1 VPEIWQK
8 KRGNYMTENSSKN
21 LPKFDS
27 TEELVD
33 FFDTHD
39 LGEYEENLPEVDF
52 DVDLK
57 RNHYL
62 VSVEEHLMNKLLE
75 VAREQQV
82 SVEMLVD
89 SWLREK
95 IVKAI

>member
-1 VPEIWQK
+1 
-8 KRGNYMTENSSKN
+8 MTENKSRK

-39 LGEYEENLPEVDF
+39 LGEYEEDLPEVDF

-57 RNHYL
+57 RKHYL
-62 VSVEEHLMNKLLE
+62 VSVEGTLMNKLLE
-75 VAREQQV
+75 IAQEQHI

-89 SWLREK
+89 SWLKEK
-95 IVKAI
+95 IVKAS

>member
-1 VPEIWQK
+1 
-8 KRGNYMTENSSKN
+8 MTENKSQK
-21 LPKFDS
+21 LPQFDS

-39 LGEYEENLPEVDF
+39 LGEYEEDLPEVDF

-57 RNHYL
+57 RKHYL
-62 VSVEEHLMNKLLE
+62 VSVEEHLMSKLLE
-75 VAREQQV
+75 VAQGQQV

-95 IVKAI
+95 IVKQ

>member
-1 VPEIWQK
+1 
-8 KRGNYMTENSSKN
+8 MTENKSQK
-21 LPKFDS
+21 LPQFDS

-39 LGEYEENLPEVDF
+39 LGEYEEDLPEVDF

-57 RNHYL
+57 RKHYL
-62 VSVEEHLMNKLLE
+62 VSVEEHLMSKLLE
-75 VAREQQV
+75 VAQGQQV

-95 IVKAI
+95 IVKAS